1 MKPLRMMVSTILVI
15 SCLLCLPKSGSINAS
30 IFDVGPINFDGSFN
44 IQKGIDT
51 NRDGIYN
58 DGDKTVRA
66 GDTVSYRINWE
77 FNQGNDPLVDPYVY
91 DTIPAGTHYLA
102 GSATP
107 LNDLSYSTDNG
118 LSWTPGEPPDGSQAG
133 TMFRWGPIPQ
143 GWTT

>member
-66 GDTVSYRINWE
+66 GGYCFIQNKLGIQSGKR
-77 FNQGNDPLVDPYVY
+77 
-91 DTIPAGTHYLA
+91 
-102 GSATP
+102 S
-107 LNDLSYSTDNG
+107 SC
-118 LSWTPGEPPDGSQAG
+118 
-133 TMFRWGPIPQ
+133 
-143 GWTT
+143 